1 VEAEGLVGQGPIL
14 IPEEIIILAPSILLL
29 IFVLIILISSVGPTT
44 PLKVII
50 PLRVEGSRGRRLPEE
65 PEETP
70 SLTLKKIFV
79 LVAWLVMVSIGLIY
93 LVSS

>member
-1 VEAEGLVGQGPIL
+1 LT
-14 IPEEIIILAPSILLL
+14 PEEIIILAPSILLL
-29 IFVLIILISSVGPTT
+29 IFVLVILISSVGPTT
-44 PLKVII
+44 PLKAFIL
-50 PLRVEGSRGRRLPEE
+50 LRIEGSRRRRVPEE

-70 SLTLKKIFV
+70 SFTLKKIFV